1 MTCSRSNPSINTLV
15 QYMQANLNKQ
25 IIEEFNMKMIFLLV
39 INLSILKLSW
49 IVKSYQYF
57 CINYCWPEEL
67 FMHLLKSILFVLEV
81 REPS

>member
-39 INLSILKLSW
+39 INLSILKLS
-49 IVKSYQYF
+49 
-57 CINYCWPEEL
+57 
-67 FMHLLKSILFVLEV
+67 
-81 REPS
+81 